1 VAHGGIHDPKPAA
14 LSLQDPSAVDRPEGL
29 KPSLQP
35 DAAPISS
42 YAQGNDRSEVSS
54 DKYSQL
60 NLPEGP
66 VFDTRL
72 RFGVSE
78 DGSLHAE
85 KYFHTVWDDFQSTRA
100 AFRWR
105 HLTAL
110 ARGAASEYGYPAS
123 GKEEARS
130 LPGV

>member
-1 VAHGGIHDPKPAA
+1 MAHGGIHDPKPAA

-35 DAAPISS
+35 DAVPISS
-42 YAQGNDRSEVSS
+42 YAQGNDRSEVSR
-54 DKYSQL
+54 DKYGQL

-66 VFDTRL
+66 VFDTLL

-78 DGSLHAE
+78 NRSLHAE
-85 KYFHTVWDDFQSTRA
+85 KYFHTVRDDFHSTRA

-110 ARGAASEYGYPAS
+110 ARVTASEYGYPA
-123 GKEEARS
+123 
-130 LPGV
+130 PG